1 MVKGRDS
8 EGSSIM
14 FNHGYSIQ
22 TPPPPPFLFSVNF
35 SIEPFLKLEPQS
47 NACLSDILKIYID
60 FVGGVKGEK
69 FVKVRIRAREPS
81 STKRLRDFLS
91 DIEYDETFDI
101 PYELERGKRK
111 TFTRGNRMIFQHSIR
126 VDDHELSRIPLK
138 LSLD

>member
-1 MVKGRDS
+1 MKGRDS

-22 TPPPPPFLFSVNF
+22 TPPRSPFLFSVNF

-47 NACLSDILKIYID
+47 NACLSDILKIYLLD

-91 DIEYDETFDI
+91 DIEYDETFDT
-101 PYELERGKRK
+101 PYEVGRGRRK
-111 TFTRGNRMIFQHSIR
+111 TFARGNRMIFQHSIR
-126 VDDHELSRIPLK
+126 VDDRNYHPIK
-138 LSLD
+138 I

>member
-47 NACLSDILKIYID
+47 NACLSDILKIYLLD

-69 FVKVRIRAREPS
+69 FVKIRIRARELS
-81 STKRLRDFLS
+81 STKHLRDFLS
-91 DIEYDETFDI
+91 DIEYDETFDT
-101 PYELERGKRK
+101 PYEVGRGRRK
-111 TFTRGNRMIFQHSIR
+111 TFARGNRMIFQYSIR
-126 VDDHELSRIPLK
+126 VDDRNYHPIK
-138 LSLD
+138 I

>member
-47 NACLSDILKIYID
+47 NACLSDILKIYLLD

-91 DIEYDETFDI
+91 DIEYDETFDT
-101 PYELERGKRK
+101 PYEVGRGRRK
-111 TFTRGNRMIFQHSIR
+111 TFARGNRMIFQYSIR
-126 VDDHELSRIPLK
+126 VDDRIPLK

>member
-47 NACLSDILKIYID
+47 NACLSDILKIYLLD

-69 FVKVRIRAREPS
+69 FVKIRIRARELS
-81 STKRLRDFLS
+81 STKHLRDFLS
-91 DIEYDETFDI
+91 DIEYDETFDT
-101 PYELERGKRK
+101 PYEVGRGRKK
-111 TFTRGNRMIFQHSIR
+111 TFARGNRMIFQHSIR
-126 VDDHELSRIPLK
+126 VDDRIPLK

>member
-1 MVKGRDS
+1 MKGRDS

-47 NACLSDILKIYID
+47 NACLSDILKIYLLD

-91 DIEYDETFDI
+91 DIEYDETFDT
-101 PYELERGKRK
+101 PYEVGRERRK
-111 TFTRGNRMIFQHSIR
+111 TSARGNRMIFQHSIR
-126 VDDHELSRIPLK
+126 VDDRNYHPIK
-138 LSLD
+138 I

>member
-1 MVKGRDS
+1 MKGRDS

-47 NACLSDILKIYID
+47 NACLSDILKIYLLD

-91 DIEYDETFDI
+91 DIEYDETFDT
-101 PYELERGKRK
+101 PYEVGRGRRK
-111 TFTRGNRMIFQHSIR
+111 TFARGNRMIFQHSIR
-126 VDDHELSRIPLK
+126 VDDRNYHSIK
-138 LSLD
+138 I

>member
-47 NACLSDILKIYID
+47 NACLSDILKIYLLD

-91 DIEYDETFDI
+91 DIEYDETFDT
-101 PYELERGKRK
+101 PYEVGRGRRK
-111 TFTRGNRMIFQHSIR
+111 TFARGNRMIFQHSIR
-126 VDDHELSRIPLK
+126 VDDRIPLK

>member
-47 NACLSDILKIYID
+47 NACLSDILKIYLLD

-91 DIEYDETFDI
+91 DIEYDETFDT
-101 PYELERGKRK
+101 PYEVGRGRRK
-111 TFTRGNRMIFQHSIR
+111 TFARGNRMIFQYSIR
-126 VDDHELSRIPLK
+126 VDDRNYHPIK
-138 LSLD
+138 I

>member
-47 NACLSDILKIYID
+47 NACLSDILKIYLLD

-69 FVKVRIRAREPS
+69 FVKIRIRARELS
-81 STKRLRDFLS
+81 STKHLRDFLS
-91 DIEYDETFDI
+91 DIEYDETFDT
-101 PYELERGKRK
+101 PYEVGRGRRK
-111 TFTRGNRMIFQHSIR
+111 TFARGNRMIFQHSIR
-126 VDDHELSRIPLK
+126 VDDRNYHPIK
-138 LSLD
+138 I

>member
-47 NACLSDILKIYID
+47 NACLSDILKIYLLD

-69 FVKVRIRAREPS
+69 FVKIRIRAREPS

-91 DIEYDETFDI
+91 DIEYDETFDT
-101 PYELERGKRK
+101 PYEVGRGRRK
-111 TFTRGNRMIFQHSIR
+111 TFARGNRMIFQHSIR
-126 VDDHELSRIPLK
+126 VDDRIPLK

>member
-1 MVKGRDS
+1 MKGRDS

-47 NACLSDILKIYID
+47 NACLSDILKIYLLD

-91 DIEYDETFDI
+91 DIEYDETFDT
-101 PYELERGKRK
+101 PYEVGRGRRK
-111 TFTRGNRMIFQHSIR
+111 TFARGNRMIFQHSIR
-126 VDDHELSRIPLK
+126 VDDRIPLK

>member
-1 MVKGRDS
+1 MKGRDS

-47 NACLSDILKIYID
+47 NACLSDILKIYLLD

-91 DIEYDETFDI
+91 DIEYDETFDT
-101 PYELERGKRK
+101 PYEVGRGRRK
-111 TFTRGNRMIFQHSIR
+111 TFARGNRMIFQHSIR
-126 VDDHELSRIPLK
+126 VDDRNYHPIK
-138 LSLD
+138 I